1 VTRYSAGRL
10 PVRPAVKLAPLR
22 IANKPEMSLIVDFS
36 EGMDQTVNATG
47 EATGTGVGVL
57 AFKR

>member
-1 VTRYSAGRL
+1 
-10 PVRPAVKLAPLR
+10 
-22 IANKPEMSLIVDFS
+22 MSLIVDFS

-47 EATGTGVGVL
+47 EAAGTGIGVV